1 MKYFFD
7 TEFIESSKRKTI
19 DLISI
24 GIVAEDGREYYA
36 ISTEFDASLAS
47 EWVVENVLSK
57 LPPRP
62 GFSTLIQYPAKVPVE
77 GVTGIGAWKSRA
89 KIKQELLD
97 FIIPDKNGIE
107 FWAGWADY
115 DWVVFCWLFGNMI
128 DLPKGYPFY
137 CNDVI
142 QWKNQLGLK
151 RESLPEKPK
160 DAHNALAD
168 ARWVKEAYDVL
179 KRYADNQQRRRSD
192 GKPVELKDGSH

>member
-1 MKYFFD
+1 MRYFFD
-7 TEFIESSKRKTI
+7 TEFIESSERKTI

-24 GIVAEDGREYYA
+24 GVVAGDGREYYA
-36 ISTEFDASLAS
+36 ISTEFDTSLAS
-47 EWVVENVLSK
+47 EWVVENVLNK

-62 GFSTLIQYPAKVPVE
+62 GFSTLIQYPAKVSIE
-77 GVTGIGAWKSRA
+77 GITGIESWKSRA
-89 KIKQELLD
+89 KIKQELLE
-97 FIIPDKNGIE
+97 FLVPDESGIE

-115 DWVVFCWLFGNMI
+115 DWVVFCWIFGNMI

-151 RESLPEKPK
+151 REFLPEKPK

-179 KRYADNQQRRRSD
+179 KKYSDNQKRR
-192 GKPVELKDGSH
+192 